1 MSRGELNEV
10 SGLPLLVRIAM
21 ALNHLVTDFVEQV
34 HKAVERSDRLR
45 PESAII
51 HTSQLGKPF
60 GPAGSIVS
68 FSCNATPE
76 IPIYLMKMQTV
87 RHLARSSVNA
97 GGCVRVRRQVLLSFG
112 NW

>member
-1 MSRGELNEV
+1 MKRTEEDRHPLLPRALSLVTRELREARKMSRGELNEV

-60 GPAGSIVS
+60 GPAGSNCELFV
-68 FSCNATPE
+68 
-76 IPIYLMKMQTV
+76 
-87 RHLARSSVNA
+87 
-97 GGCVRVRRQVLLSFG
+97 
-112 NW
+112 